1 MPRYSAPAQGKSD
14 MPTTDPRIDAYIAQ
28 AAGFAQPI
36 LAHARAVVHEACPQG
51 EETVKWGMP
60 TFQYGGRILCSMAA
74 FKQHASFGFWQH
86 AQVMETGE
94 RTGMGS
100 FGKMTT
106 VRDFPA
112 RRTLVSLIRKAM
124 ALIDAGAKPGTTRT
138 PRATKPA
145 LRVPADLR
153 DALAGNAAA
162 KKSFDGFSPSARR
175 DYIEWITDAKRAE
188 TRTRRL
194 EQAIAWLAEGKTRN
208 WKYARRG

>member
-1 MPRYSAPAQGKSD
+1 
-14 MPTTDPRIDAYIAQ
+14 MPTTDPRIDAYIAK
-28 AAGFAQPI
+28 AADFAQPI
-36 LAHARAVVHEACPQG
+36 LMHARAVVHDACPQV

-60 TFQYGGRILCSMAA
+60 TFQYGGRILCGMAA

-86 AQVMETGE
+86 EQVMETGE

-124 ALIDAGAKPGTTRT
+124 ALIDAGAKPDAARASRT
-138 PRATKPA
+138 TKPA

-162 KKSFDGFSPSARR
+162 KTTFDGFSPSARR
-175 DYIEWITDAKRAE
+175 EYIEWITEAKRAD

-194 EQAIAWLAEGKTRN
+194 EQAVAWLAEGKTRN
-208 WKYARRG
+208 WKYERRG

>member
-1 MPRYSAPAQGKSD
+1 
-14 MPTTDPRIDAYIAQ
+14 MPTTDPRIDAYIAK
-28 AAGFAQPI
+28 AADFAQPI
-36 LAHARAVVHEACPQG
+36 LAHARAAVHEACPQV

-60 TFQYGGRILCSMAA
+60 TFQYGGRILCGMAA

-106 VRDFPA
+106 VRDFPP

-124 ALIDAGAKPGTTRT
+124 ALIDAGAKPDTART

-175 DYIEWITDAKRAE
+175 DYIEWITEAKRAE

-208 WKYARRG
+208 WKYERRG

>member
-1 MPRYSAPAQGKSD
+1 
-14 MPTTDPRIDAYIAQ
+14 MPTTDQRIDAYIAQ

-36 LAHARAVVHEACPQG
+36 LAHARAVVHEACPQV

-74 FKQHASFGFWQH
+74 FKQHASFGFWQR

>member
-1 MPRYSAPAQGKSD
+1 
-14 MPTTDPRIDAYIAQ
+14 MPTTDPRIDAYIAK
-28 AAGFAQPI
+28 AAAFAQPI
-36 LAHARAVVHEACPQG
+36 LAHARSVVHEACPQV

-60 TFQYGGRILCSMAA
+60 TFQYGGRILCGMAA

-124 ALIDAGAKPGTTRT
+124 ALIDAGPKPDAART
-138 PRATKPA
+138 ARATKPA

-153 DALAGNAAA
+153 DALAANAAA
-162 KKSFDGFSPSARR
+162 KKAFDGFSPSARR
-175 DYIEWITDAKRAE
+175 DYIEWITEAKRAE

-194 EQAIAWLAEGKTRN
+194 EQALAWLAEGKTRN
-208 WKYARRG
+208 WKYERRG

>member
-1 MPRYSAPAQGKSD
+1 
-14 MPTTDPRIDAYIAQ
+14 MPTTDPRIDAYIAK
-28 AAGFAQPI
+28 AADFAQPI
-36 LAHARAVVHEACPQG
+36 LAHARAVVHEACPQV

-60 TFQYGGRILCSMAA
+60 TFQYGGRILCGMAA

-94 RTGMGS
+94 RAGMGS

-124 ALIDAGAKPGTTRT
+124 ALIDAGAKPDAART

-153 DALAGNAAA
+153 DALAANAAA

-175 DYIEWITDAKRAE
+175 DYIEWITEAKRAE

-208 WKYARRG
+208 WKYERRG

>member
-1 MPRYSAPAQGKSD
+1 
-14 MPTTDPRIDAYIAQ
+14 MPTTDPRIDAYIAK
-28 AAGFAQPI
+28 AAEFAQPI
-36 LAHARAVVHEACPQG
+36 LTHARAVVHEACPQV

-60 TFQYGGRILCSMAA
+60 TFQYGGRILCGMAA

-124 ALIDAGAKPGTTRT
+124 ALIDAGAKPDATRT

-153 DALAGNAAA
+153 DALAANAVA

-175 DYIEWITDAKRAE
+175 DYIEWITEAKRAE

-208 WKYARRG
+208 WKYERRG